1 MVAYL
6 SRFTE
11 WIPAR
16 YVVKSRVRGRLYPFP
31 INLDTDTTVG
41 MRIVSHDREPGD
53 PRDGQRELPD
63 QRAAGQLGP
72 ALPCRHDASSGV
84 DPCGQ
89 SRSASA
95 GSILPVLGPSY
106 PTPGNL
112 PSTGYAGS
120 VKPGVEGWPGTTRL
134 SASVS
139 SSGVHS

>member
-31 INLDTDTTVG
+31 INLDTDPTVG
-41 MRIVSHDREPGD
+41 MRVVSTTGSRTIPATGSASF
-53 PRDGQRELPD
+53 PD

-95 GSILPVLGPSY
+95 GSILPMLGRSY